1 MANLSDISGAKQW
14 GVAIGGVVLIC
25 AALYF
30 TYFKSQRA
38 ANETAQAALT
48 AKLDEN
54 AKLEPYRTKLTDI
67 DRQIANLKQ
76 QLEIERRIVPDEK
89 EVDGFMKMLSGE
101 ALKAGIEIRRYTA
114 RPTANKEFYTEVPF
128 EIELDGSYQS
138 MINFFDQVSKLERIV
153 NVSDLLVANTKKGSD
168 AKTKHTYQYA
178 PNESVVATC
187 VATAYFSHDSSAPA
201 ARPAGAGVAPASANS
216 PATPAKGRSL

>member
-1 MANLSDISGAKQW
+1 MANLSEISGGKQW
-14 GVAIGGVVLIC
+14 GLALGGALLVC
-25 AALYF
+25 TALYF
-30 TYFKSQRA
+30 TYFKTQRT
-38 ANETAQAALT
+38 ANETAQTALK
-48 AKLDEN
+48 AKMDEN
-54 AKLEPYRTKLTDI
+54 AKLEPYRTKLADI

-89 EVDGFMKMLSGE
+89 EVDGFMTMLDAE
-101 ALKAGIEIRRYTA
+101 AMKAGVELRRFTA

-168 AKTKHTYQYA
+168 AKAKHTYQYA
-178 PNESVVATC
+178 PGESVIATC
-187 VATAYFSHDSSAPA
+187 VATTFFSHDPSA
-201 ARPAGAGVAPASANS
+201 VAPVATKAA
-216 PATPAKGRSL
+216 ATPQAKGRTL